1 MTEQKLYRR
10 IVRRSTFRSRST
22 AVIVTL
28 TLVALAAAYVGVEC
42 VLAALELPALLVAPD
57 DAIAFLAEPEAL
69 ALGIAAAAAVLG
81 LVLIIAAVTPGRRGR
96 HELPNGRMA
105 VLVDDSVL
113 AGAIGA
119 AVTRQA
125 GLPSSRIA
133 SLVSRSRS
141 VVRVTPTSGSPLDH
155 SALEAS
161 ARALVGTLD
170 PRPAL
175 RSTVEVAPGGVVGS

>member
-1 MTEQKLYRR
+1 MTEQRLYRR

-28 TLVALAAAYVGVEC
+28 TAVAVAAAYAGVES
-42 VLAALELPALLVAPD
+42 VLAALDLPPLLVAPAD
-57 DAIAFLAEPEAL
+57 VITFLDKPEAF

-81 LVLIIAAVTPGRRGR
+81 VVLIIAAVAPGRRGR

-105 VLVDDSVL
+105 VLVDDGVL

-119 AVTRQA
+119 AVTREA
-125 GLPSSRIA
+125 GLPASRVA

-155 SALEAS
+155 SALEGS
-161 ARALVGTLD
+161 ARTLVGSLD

-175 RSTVEVAPGGVVGS
+175 RATVEIAPGGVVGS